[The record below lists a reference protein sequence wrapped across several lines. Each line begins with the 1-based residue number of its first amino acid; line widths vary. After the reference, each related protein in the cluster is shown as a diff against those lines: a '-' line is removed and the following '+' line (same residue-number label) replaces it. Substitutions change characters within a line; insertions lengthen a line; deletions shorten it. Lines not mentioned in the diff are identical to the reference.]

1 MTKEYVPSTAS
12 VPAGPIRRV
21 VQDWL
26 DQQDE
31 YVFSGNNFC
40 SNEVQPLAPRQI
52 LAFQSGVSKAA
63 IDGLMRADHRS
74 IHFDIA
80 DKLVCTALGE
90 HGWHCDP
97 ELSEIY
103 QTFNL
108 AKLDLIE
115 PTTPYADGYLE
126 EIANG
131 GSQSEIAR
139 RIGVDPTS
147 VHRALQKR
155 RELLAAA

>member
-1 MTKEYVPSTAS
+1 MTREYVPSTAS

-26 DQQDE
+26 DQQDNTNF
-31 YVFSGNNFC
+31 YGNNFYAT
-40 SNEVQPLAPRQI
+40 EDYPLAPREA
-52 LAFQSGVSKAA
+52 LSFQSGVSKAA
-63 IDGLMRADHRS
+63 IDGLMRVDHRS

-80 DKLVCTALGE
+80 DRLIIATLGE

-103 QTFNL
+103 QTFAL

-139 RIGVDPTS
+139 RIGVDTTS
-147 VHRALQKR
+147 VHRALRKR